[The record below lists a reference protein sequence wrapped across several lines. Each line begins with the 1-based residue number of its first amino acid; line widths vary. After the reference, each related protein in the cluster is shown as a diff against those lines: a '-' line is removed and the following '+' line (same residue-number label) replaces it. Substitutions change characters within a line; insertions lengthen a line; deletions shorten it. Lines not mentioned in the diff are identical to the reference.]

1 MWQDDGA
8 QQINTTLVH
17 RGLTPLVLGSAIPT
31 EGQRRPK
38 IHDSSYYRFDQAGHI
53 VGRLGNAVVADVPVR
68 LPEATA
74 GAAAPGH
81 AAAGDGAA
89 RPRVGVTAARCG
101 GESPPCGSDC
111 GPAQPVRTE
120 ERRVGKEWVSTCR
133 ARWSP
138 EH

>member
-38 IHDSSYYRFDQAGHI
+38 IHDSSYYRFDQAGPI

-74 GAAAPGH
+74 GAAAP
-81 AAAGDGAA
+81 
-89 RPRVGVTAARCG
+89 
-101 GESPPCGSDC
+101 
-111 GPAQPVRTE
+111 AQPSPAHAGGVPQSAFPSAHWG
-120 ERRVGKEWVSTCR
+120 EREGEGT
-133 ARWSP
+133 
-138 EH
+138 

>member
-53 VGRLGNAVVADVPVR
+53 VGRLGTAVVADVPVR
-68 LPEATA
+68 LTEATS
-74 GAAAPGH
+74 GAAAPGP
-81 AAAGDGAA
+81 AAAGDGA
-89 RPRVGVTAARCG
+89 PRSPVG
-101 GESPPCGSDC
+101 
-111 GPAQPVRTE
+111 GPVPLLVGD
-120 ERRVGKEWVSTCR
+120 RRHAG
-133 ARWSP
+133 
-138 EH
+138 